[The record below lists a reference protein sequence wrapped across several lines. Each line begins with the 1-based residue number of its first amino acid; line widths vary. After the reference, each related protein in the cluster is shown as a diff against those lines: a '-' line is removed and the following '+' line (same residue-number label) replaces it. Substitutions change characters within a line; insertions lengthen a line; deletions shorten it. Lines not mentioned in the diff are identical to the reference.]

1 MISLKN
7 NGFLTMSRFKTLT
20 WLTGLQGYKQIQT
33 FLPSLSLEKTV
44 LDKDNGSKN
53 KEYP

>member
-1 MISLKN
+1 MIILKN
-7 NGFLTMSRFKTLT
+7 DGFLTMSRFKTLT
-20 WLTGLQGYKQIQT
+20 WLTGLQGYKLIQT
-33 FLPSLSLEKTV
+33 FLPSLEKIV